1 MRLWLKDSERKPDP
15 APVLTDD
22 RVAILVGIALWVL
35 AIVALQLIEPVRAV
49 SESWWIWAGVAGIV
63 LGLVGLANAHT
74 RWQKAKRTQ

>member
-35 AIVALQLIEPVRAV
+35 AIAAVLLIAPV
-49 SESWWIWAGVAGIV
+49 SELSEGWWIWAGVAGIV
-63 LGLVGLANAHT
+63 LGLLGLANAQAQ
-74 RWQKAKRTQ
+74 RMKAKPTQ